1 MLRLAIFEFKAV
13 LKDLMNVRANFLNL
27 LGLILI
33 AQSMYAQEQAI
44 VIDVEFLEQSNVILY
59 LLDQCFLYIPLDTYL
74 FIGFLEVK
82 VFKCYAAFD
91 TILRRFLCAPSLLWT
106 FEVIAHMNV
115 PGCFENVSHNHE
127 IYADFSSYW
136 FVILDFMEPKKP
148 CD

>member
-1 MLRLAIFEFKAV
+1 MLRLTIFELKAV

-82 VFKCYAAFD
+82 VF
-91 TILRRFLCAPSLLWT
+91 
-106 FEVIAHMNV
+106 
-115 PGCFENVSHNHE
+115 
-127 IYADFSSYW
+127 
-136 FVILDFMEPKKP
+136 
-148 CD
+148 

>member
-59 LLDQCFLYIPLDTYL
+59 LLDQCFLYIPLNTYL

-82 VFKCYAAFD
+82 VF
-91 TILRRFLCAPSLLWT
+91 
-106 FEVIAHMNV
+106 
-115 PGCFENVSHNHE
+115 
-127 IYADFSSYW
+127 
-136 FVILDFMEPKKP
+136 
-148 CD
+148 